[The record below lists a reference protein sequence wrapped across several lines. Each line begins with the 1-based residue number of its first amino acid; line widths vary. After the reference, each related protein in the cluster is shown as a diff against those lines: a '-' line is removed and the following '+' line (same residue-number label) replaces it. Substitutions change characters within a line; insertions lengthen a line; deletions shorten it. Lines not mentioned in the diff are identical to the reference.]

1 MAVTPMRKVES
12 LRNSTPDIDN
22 LRDDLD
28 AIGAAIGR
36 LLQRAEAADSSR
48 HPRFVR
54 YLVTLERMYRDAAE
68 LLDDA
73 DTATV
78 TEVARGVEEA
88 WARLAI
94 AKSAAEA
101 RFGPS

>member
-12 LRNSTPDIDN
+12 LRNSTPDIDE
-22 LRDDLD
+22 LRDDLE
-28 AIGAAIGR
+28 AIGAALGR
-36 LLQRAEAADSSR
+36 LLRRAETADSSR

-54 YLVTLERMYRDAAE
+54 YLVTLERMYRDTAE
-68 LLDDA
+68 LLDDRNPVPVA
-73 DTATV
+73 EA
-78 TEVARGVEEA
+78 ARGVEEA

-94 AKSAAEA
+94 ARSAAEA